1 LIGGE
6 KMRHEIKLKKIAS
19 FLALGLLVGLVP
31 ANSANSASYVAPSS
45 KTKATISMINWG
57 DPGDDKVYAAAVA
70 RFNKKFP
77 NVKVKSSFVTI
88 KSWPDYIDKLVASV
102 AAGNP
107 PDVINIAIEGFRL
120 GESKGLWAPL
130 DRYAAGD
137 KAKFDVIM
145 KPVAASLKEPL
156 TINGSLKF
164 LPNTFQQMLIYYNT
178 KLFKEAGVAE
188 PTTDWT
194 WSDFLSAAQKL
205 TKGEGADKT
214 YGFAIPFFN
223 FGLSPWFFSNGTAGF
238 AKDLKTPTFS
248 DPKMVESVTFLND
261 LVNKYKVS
269 PNPAGVDPYGL
280 FGSGKVAMTGAGHWL
295 VNGYK
300 AAGFKD
306 WNIAPWPK
314 KTTQATV
321 YGISGFGIYKKSKN
335 QDLAWELLKEL
346 ASPTTQASWAKLG
359 GGNPASAD
367 AAKETAFSASP
378 PPLNS
383 ERYYGALK
391 YAKAVQSPAFMN
403 VVEPALIRAL
413 SDMFNGS
420 LTPKL
425 AMDQVQKE
433 MLAAS
438 AASK

>member
-1 LIGGE
+1 MIHQ
-6 KMRHEIKLKKIAS
+6 MKLKKIAS

-57 DPGDDKVYAAAVA
+57 DPGDDKVYDAAVS
-70 RFNKKFP
+70 RFNKKYP

-130 DRYAAGD
+130 
-137 KAKFDVIM
+137 
-145 KPVAASLKEPL
+145 
-156 TINGSLKF
+156 SLKF

-178 KLFKEAGVAE
+178 KLFKDAGVAE
-188 PTTDWT
+188 PTADWT
-194 WSDFLSAAQKL
+194 WNDFLSAAQKL

-261 LVNKYKVS
+261 LVNKHKVS

-306 WNIAPWPK
+306 WNVAPWPK

-367 AAKETAFSASP
+367 AAKATAFSASP
-378 PPLNS
+378 PPLNA

-403 VVEPALIRAL
+403 VV
-413 SDMFNGS
+413 
-420 LTPKL
+420 
-425 AMDQVQKE
+425 
-433 MLAAS
+433 
-438 AASK
+438 